1 MEWWRS
7 PILKSARY
15 PPGSHT
21 YFVGYS
27 RVHDVNTSSWSW
39 GIFFLCTELY
49 ELRPADDQV
58 CSFFCRSLIL
68 FLERISVFGCL
79 CICFLLAWWAD
90 SPIFINFVSKMW
102 LWFHFSCESNACA
115 IPSIYFNISFSCS
128 TVSWRSPY
136 EVVWEFSYFLEAWSV

>member
-1 MEWWRS
+1 MEVTHFEVCTVSTMESHVLRRVQSCPWRKHRFLELGDFFYVLNYTNWDR
-7 PILKSARY
+7 PMMRY
-15 PPGSHT
+15 
-21 YFVGYS
+21 V
-27 RVHDVNTSSWSW
+27 V
-39 GIFFLCTELY
+39 
-49 ELRPADDQV
+49 
-58 CSFFCRSLIL
+58 FFCRSLIL

-115 IPSIYFNISFSCS
+115 IPNIYFNISFSCS

-136 EVVWEFSYFLEAWSV
+136 EVLWEFSYFLEAWSV